1 MAAIP
6 RNLGRGGAYLTE
18 GHGDPSLLDILD
30 GIADD
35 LASIVANVAGLNITA
50 ADPTAI
56 SGADP
61 TAISGADPTAIAAA
75 DPGAALATVIG
86 GAVSA
91 VSDPP
96 TKAEVDAIVALVNQL
111 RTSALATETRA
122 NELRDLALDF
132 KPRFAEYRTLV
143 LDEKARFAEYR
154 TLILDVKARL
164 AEYRTLILELKT
176 DVTAGGGVTLV
187 TTKAAS

>member
-6 RNLGRGGAYLTE
+6 RNLGRGGAYLTP
-18 GHGDPSLLDILD
+18 GHGSPSLLDILD

-56 SGADP
+56 TGADP
-61 TAISGADPTAIAAA
+61 TAITAA